1 MDVLAGIERRSQL
14 PQSFQESQGRSGIGI
29 MQSVRE
35 GASAAEGR
43 KNWEKMSEI
52 RCSLVVFV
60 RNAAKMQSSL
70 KNYAVT

>member
-29 MQSVRE
+29 MQSVRQ
-35 GASAAEGR
+35 GASAEGR

-52 RCSLVVFV
+52 HCSLVVFL

-70 KNYAVT
+70 KNYAVI